1 MFPQLGPIC
10 MMYWLFIYLQFL
22 NHQRQNESGMAYFLV
37 ARRKEQRL
45 VFFYKNVNQTDCI
58 QIAAFWLTMTV
69 EQATRTNH
77 RFEFAHIA

>member
-1 MFPQLGPIC
+1 
-10 MMYWLFIYLQFL
+10 
-22 NHQRQNESGMAYFLV
+22 MAYFLV

-77 RFEFAHIA
+77 KFEFAHIA